1 MHVCMHA
8 HASRDIFVG
17 SFQADTQ
24 LCTHTCAPAL
34 VCLDTHTHTCR
45 SAELQ
50 GLYAGGQTLEHAG
63 ITYVCVS
70 VCTMY
75 SCGSHVASF
84 APTMWILSSIH
95 MYAYKLTKAFLSSV
109 HSMHVCTHT
118 HAHTNKADTYV
129 GLISAL
135 AYVYICMSFV
145 HRYAHIHTRLIM
157 HFRERTHAS
166 MCSHVF
172 IHACMHTDSL
182 HTHAYTRA
190 HTCMHAYTSTLTCVY
205 VWRVHIDMHTY
216 TCIHAYGYMYIHV
229 HMSVH
234 ICIHIYIYIYIY
246 IHTHTHAYAYAYS
259 MYIYMN
265 IYAHTETHTCAH
277 MYMFICIYTHTY
289 AHVHEHLCT

>member
-118 HAHTNKADTYV
+118 HARTNKADTYV

-157 HFRERTHAS
+157 HFRERMHAS

-172 IHACMHTDSL
+172 IHACMRNDSL
-182 HTHAYTRA
+182 HTHVYTRSHTRMRA
-190 HTCMHAYTSTLTCVY
+190 CIHKYIDVCLCVACAYRYAYIHMYPRIWIYVHTCTYVCAY
-205 VWRVHIDMHTY
+205 MHTY
-216 TCIHAYGYMYIHV
+216 
-229 HMSVH
+229 
-234 ICIHIYIYIYIY
+234 IYIYIYIY
-246 IHTHTHAYAYAYS
+246 IYTHTHMHTHTHTAC
-259 MYIYMN
+259 
-265 IYAHTETHTCAH
+265 T
-277 MYMFICIYTHTY
+277 YT
-289 AHVHEHLCT
+289 